1 MKRLSNARTKVAL
14 SMDEVSRPRGDAPQ
28 GLSPRGLETSF
39 IDKATLVRDAVAQTT
54 FQMAEPRRTVY

>member
-14 SMDEVSRPRGDAPQ
+14 SMNEVSRPRGDAPQ
-28 GLSPRGLETSF
+28 GLETSF
-39 IDKATLVRDAVAQTT
+39 IDKATLVRDVVAQTT